1 MLEEVCFKPDFLVPI
16 LAIGVLCWFA
26 MTAIHRPLLSK
37 VKDIDEASYKQ
48 IIKGF
53 KSSWVERW
61 WHIPSDAIITIRL
74 IKYIFRV
81 YDPSVI
87 GRTKRTVY
95 IAFALITGMSLVIA
109 VVTVVWFIVCVAT
122 HIKM

>member
-1 MLEEVCFKPDFLVPI
+1 MEEVCFKPDFLVPI

-37 VKDIDEASYKQ
+37 VKGIDEASYKQ
-48 IIKGF
+48 IIRGF
-53 KSSWVERW
+53 KSSWADRW

-74 IKYIFRV
+74 IKYIFLK
-81 YDPSVI
+81 YNPSVM

-95 IAFALITGMSLVIA
+95 IVLTLISGISLVIA
-109 VVTVVWFIVCVAT
+109 VVTVVWFIVCVGT
-122 HIKM
+122 HIKT